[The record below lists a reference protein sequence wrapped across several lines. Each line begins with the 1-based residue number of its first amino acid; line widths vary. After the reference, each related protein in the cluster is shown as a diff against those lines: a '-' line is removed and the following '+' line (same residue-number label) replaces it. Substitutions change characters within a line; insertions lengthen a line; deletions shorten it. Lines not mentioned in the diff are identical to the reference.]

1 MDATDVLA
9 VAEQNVQFLAPAV
22 DADWGAPI
30 PDMDWSVAQGI
41 AHAAEAPLWYAF
53 DLTAG
58 GADLTMLEL
67 RVTPERDP
75 ATLVAALVTA
85 ARVLA
90 APSPDAGGF
99 DPGGHAAIACDKL
112 LIHTDDAGRGLGR
125 VFKPAAAI
133 CARVLARL
141 FPDAPRRH
149 WPLGRDAVG
158 EWPDRAARVATPY
171 GLALDVRAAPAMMAR
186 ALRWRD
192 RCSSCARIT
201 KGYRRALPYAY
212 GDDAHMQDAAA
223 CGCGAGAPRRS
234 TRAQQG
240 GVVVDFTIEL
250 VVVPVSDV
258 DRAKTFSIEK
268 AGFHLDVDHC
278 AGGDFCGVQLTVLDP
293 ACSTTLLW
301 NPAAAGS
308 VQGLRLIVSDLEA
321 ARAELTRRGMDAS
334 AIFHFEAGSQVLGPD
349 PRRSNY
355 GSFHPAWAGPHHA
368 HAETYPKVMEVRHDV
383 SKHHNA
389 LQ

>member
-1 MDATDVLA
+1 
-9 VAEQNVQFLAPAV
+9 
-22 DADWGAPI
+22 
-30 PDMDWSVAQGI
+30 
-41 AHAAEAPLWYAF
+41 
-53 DLTAG
+53 
-58 GADLTMLEL
+58 
-67 RVTPERDP
+67 
-75 ATLVAALVTA
+75 
-85 ARVLA
+85 
-90 APSPDAGGF
+90 
-99 DPGGHAAIACDKL
+99 
-112 LIHTDDAGRGLGR
+112 
-125 VFKPAAAI
+125 
-133 CARVLARL
+133 
-141 FPDAPRRH
+141 
-149 WPLGRDAVG
+149 
-158 EWPDRAARVATPY
+158 
-171 GLALDVRAAPAMMAR
+171 
-186 ALRWRD
+186 
-192 RCSSCARIT
+192 
-201 KGYRRALPYAY
+201 
-212 GDDAHMQDAAA
+212 
-223 CGCGAGAPRRS
+223 
-234 TRAQQG
+234 
-240 GVVVDFTIEL
+240 VDFTIEL

-368 HAETYPKVMEVRHDV
+368 HAETYPQVMEVRHDV